1 MSTAPEELPPQ
12 TSCLLPVLPLRDIC
26 LFPQAS
32 LEVVVARPG
41 TVRALDMGGR
51 CGGQVLALSQKDPDL
66 PLPGARDL
74 NPVGTIAH
82 LTAHEERTDGN
93 TRVELDGLTRA
104 RVRNVIGLDT
114 LVAEVETIGEG
125 DAGEEWGPAV
135 EALARYLYAHAKL
148 RTFLEGQR
156 RSPDV
161 MSWVNLACQH
171 LPIAAS
177 ARQKLLEADARERCL
192 KISRGLDALL
202 RKEQAS

>member
-1 MSTAPEELPPQ
+1 VSTTFFDLPPA

-51 CGGQVLALSQKDPDL
+51 CGGQVLTLSQKDPDL
-66 PLPGARDL
+66 ALPGARDL

-82 LTAHEERTDGN
+82 LAAHEPRPDGN
-93 TRVELDGLTRA
+93 TRVELDGLARA

-114 LVAEVETIGEG
+114 LLAEVETIEEA
-125 DAGEEWGPAV
+125 DAGDEWGPAV
-135 EALARYLYAHAKL
+135 EALARYLHTHAKL
-148 RTFLEGQR
+148 RAFLEGQR
-156 RSPDV
+156 RSGDV

>member
-1 MSTAPEELPPQ
+1 MSTSAFGEPPPAA
-12 TSCLLPVLPLRDIC
+12 CLMPVLPLRDIC

-41 TVRALDMGGR
+41 TLRALEIAAR
-51 CGGQVLALSQKDPDL
+51 CGGRLLALSQKDPDL

-74 NPVGTIAH
+74 NAVGTIAQVATSE
-82 LTAHEERTDGN
+82 LRTDGN
-93 TRVELDGLTRA
+93 TRVELDGLERG

-114 LVAEVETIGEG
+114 LVAEVESVLEG
-125 DAGEEWGPAV
+125 DPGDEWGPAV
-135 EALARYLYAHAKL
+135 EALARYLHTHAKL
-148 RTFLEGQR
+148 RTFLDTQR
-156 RSPDV
+156 RSGNP
-161 MSWVNLACQH
+161 MAWVNLACQH

-177 ARQKLLEADARERCL
+177 ARQKLLDADATERCL